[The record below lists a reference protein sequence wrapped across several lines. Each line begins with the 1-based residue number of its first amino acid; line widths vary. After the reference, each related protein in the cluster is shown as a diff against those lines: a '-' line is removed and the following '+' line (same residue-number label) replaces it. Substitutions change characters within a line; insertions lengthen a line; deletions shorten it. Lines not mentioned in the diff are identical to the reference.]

1 MKQFAQFTL
10 LSLISLLLITSCFE
24 SRRKIKK
31 INPQFAKYISGYTSG
46 MVSNNQ
52 TIRIELAD
60 QYDNPGGKD
69 STKNLFDLPD
79 SSVLDGIFDI
89 SPNVKGKAVWLNRR
103 VIEFKP
109 SEPLQPDQFYSVIFK
124 LEKVA
129 KVKGEFSEFEF
140 QFAAYPQRTKV
151 EINGLRTYNSFNTE
165 WMKLSGSI
173 STSDYSNFDDV
184 KKIIEAEI
192 EGNELCIK
200 WDHNRSNTMYYFYID
215 SIQRKASKQNINI
228 DWNAKVI
235 QSNDK
240 GNFNFVVPAMG
251 DFTVDKARIVDEDDQ
266 ILELYFT
273 DPLLHRQNLDGI
285 VTINGVDNLS
295 CKVEGNVLRIFIDN
309 RIEGYKEINVSRGIK
324 NYKGFTMNE
333 GYTTSLEF
341 EAPKPKVKL
350 IGQGNILPNSGGL
363 IFPFEAVALKKVDV
377 RVIKIQENNVHQFL
391 QVNELNGRD
400 ELSRI
405 GKVIAEKTID
415 LAYDKT
421 KNLKQWNNH
430 VVDISNLIEPEPG
443 AIYRVSVK
451 FKKEYA
457 LCDCSESENEG
468 TPWWERKKEDEWNED
483 DWNKYAHE
491 DGYGEWHYY
500 NDESSPCSNYYYY
513 GKAVNRNIVASDLGM
528 IYKLD
533 ENKKAHAFISNM
545 ITTEPV
551 KNCKI
556 EYFDFTKNAI
566 AHGMTDENGMM
577 EVQLKKKPFLMIAS
591 YGKQRGYMKL
601 TDANANSL
609 SKFDVN
615 GNLIQKGIKGYI
627 YAERGVWRPGD
638 SIYLN
643 FILEDRINKIP
654 ANYPVQMEL
663 RNPDGAIISSITR
676 NTSVNGLYDF
686 RTSTSD
692 DAMTGNYSAIVK
704 VGNQMYNKTLKVET
718 VKPNRL
724 KINLDIPEQ
733 LFSNTVNDSLG
744 NFEVKWLH
752 GADANS
758 LRMTVDVNFSQIR
771 TAFSNF
777 KDFDFDSPLKQYHSE
792 EIRIFDAR
800 LDKYGKAK
808 LTRNF
813 SCGNQASGMLKA
825 NFITRVFEEGG
836 DFSIDRFSSL
846 YSPFKNYIG
855 IKVHNQKSND
865 EYVETNNTHQF
876 DFVNVGENGKI
887 IKNGK
892 VQFKLYKLER
902 RWWYEE
908 ESDLSDYVS
917 RNGTVLYADTMLN
930 FEEGHANYKMYF
942 GDDDY
947 GTYLAMATD
956 LLGGHQT
963 GKLIRVD
970 WPYWR
975 RKNRSGNENARMLN
989 FFTDKKEYK
998 TGEKIKISIPSES
1011 SGRALISI
1019 ENSSKILK
1027 KFWTKTDDKET
1038 RIEVDVTPEMTPNIY
1053 IHITMIQEHANTKND
1068 LPIRLY
1074 GIVAVDVI
1082 DPNTIL
1088 EPLIVC
1094 ATSWEPEK
1102 IQELSIRERNG
1113 QKMSYTLAVVDE
1125 GLLDLTRFKTPNP
1138 WYSFY
1143 SKEAIGVKTWDM
1155 YDQVIGAYAGKI
1167 DKLLSIGGD
1176 EEAISQTEIKANR
1189 FKPMVRVLG
1198 PFNLEAGKTAK
1209 HKIDVPNYVGSV
1221 RVMVVAQNQKS
1232 YGAAQTAVPVKKPLM
1247 VLATLPRVL
1256 GPMETVELPVDVFAM
1271 ENHVRDVKI
1280 HIETNDMLNLIG
1292 DNNQSTKFTKNGD
1305 KIVNFK
1311 LKVANKVGL
1320 AKVKVVAVSGKEKSE
1335 QIIELDVRAS
1345 NPKVVDSREFVLK
1358 PGQSINEAIQ
1368 YIGIVGTNFTKIEV
1382 SNVPNIGFD
1391 KRLTE
1396 LIQYP
1401 HGCIEQT
1408 TSSVFPQ
1415 LFVGNVLQ
1423 IDDNQK
1429 NEIMKNVKAGIKRL
1443 QKFQTASGGFSY
1455 WPGESYTSE
1464 WGSNYA
1470 GRFIIQAEKK
1480 GFVLP
1485 GNMKKNWLKYQ
1496 SLMARNWQNS
1506 QFNNLHGDYNN
1517 QLIQACRLY
1526 TLAEAGEP
1534 ELGAMNRMR
1543 ESQNLSNTCLWQLA
1557 AAYYLAGQK
1566 EVAKQMSAK
1575 LNLQVNPYKDLA
1587 YAYGSD
1593 YRDKALILEVLSVL
1607 EINNTETQNL
1617 MVQISK
1623 ELGSQS
1629 WLSTQET
1636 AYGLLAITKYM
1647 GLNGVNESL
1656 KIAYQYGNKSEKSKE
1671 SNKSLMQLNFN
1682 ELQLQTGEKFT
1693 LKNLGKSK
1701 LFVNVEVEGVPLI
1714 GDQSSTANHI
1724 EMTVEYFALNGKK
1737 INVSKIQQGTDF
1749 KAVVS
1754 IKNNGKRGRLDEMT
1768 LNQIFPSGWEI
1779 RNTRMDGFDNGN
1791 QARYQD
1797 IRDDRVYSY
1806 YDLNY
1811 NQSKQFVVYLN
1822 ASFQGKFYLPTV
1834 YSEAMYD
1841 QTINAR
1847 VPGQWVEVVNEK
1859 SNLVN

>member
-1 MKQFAQFTL
+1 MRFTII
-10 LSLISLLLITSCFE
+10 SIFSLLFVTSCFE

-31 INPQFAKYISGYTSG
+31 VNPQFAKYISGYTSG

-52 TIRIELAD
+52 NIRIELAD
-60 QYDNPGGKD
+60 QFDNPGGKD
-69 STKNLFDLPD
+69 SSKNLFDIPD
-79 SSVLDGIFDI
+79 STILEDIFDI
-89 SPNVKGKAVWLNRR
+89 SPSIKGKAVWLNRR
-103 VIEFKP
+103 VIEFRP

-124 LEKVA
+124 LDKVA
-129 KVKGEFSEFEF
+129 KVKSDFSEFEF

-151 EINGLRTYNSFNTE
+151 EVYGLKTYNSFNTE
-165 WMKLSGSI
+165 WMKLSGNI
-173 STSDYSNFDDV
+173 STSDYSRFEDV

-192 EGNELCIK
+192 DDKNLNIK
-200 WDHNRSNTMYYFYID
+200 WERTSSNTMYYFYID
-215 SIQRKASKQNINI
+215 SIQRNASKQNINI
-228 DWNAKVI
+228 EWNAKHI

-240 GNFNFVVPAMG
+240 GTFNYVVPAMG
-251 DFTVDKARIVDEDDQ
+251 DFTVDKTRIVDEDDQ

-273 DPLLHRQNLDGI
+273 DPLLFRQNLDGI
-285 VTINGVDNLS
+285 VTIHGVDHLNY
-295 CKVEGNVLRIFIDN
+295 KVEGNVLKIFIDN

-377 RVIKIQENNVHQFL
+377 RVMKIQESNVHQFL
-391 QVNELNGRD
+391 QINELNGRD

-430 VVDISNLIEPEPG
+430 VVDLSKLIEPEPG
-443 AIYRVSVK
+443 AIYRVSIK

-457 LCDCSESENEG
+457 ICDCSASEDEG
-468 TPWWERKKEDEWNED
+468 TPWWDRKNDDEWNENN
-483 DWNKYAHE
+483 WSRYSHE
-491 DGYGEWHYY
+491 DGYGDWHYY
-500 NDESSPCSNYYYY
+500 NDESSPCVNYYYY

-533 ENKKAHAFISNM
+533 ENKKAHAFVSNM
-545 ITTEPV
+545 ITTEPI
-551 KNCKI
+551 KNCTI
-556 EYFDFTKNAI
+556 EYFDYSKHAI
-566 AHGMTDENGMM
+566 AKGTTDDQGMLEL
-577 EVQLKKKPFLMIAS
+577 ELKKKPFLMIAS
-591 YGKQRGYMKL
+591 YGNQKGYMKL
-601 TDANANSL
+601 TDANTNSL
-609 SKFDVN
+609 SKFEVN
-615 GNLIQKGIKGYI
+615 GNQIQKGVKGFI

-643 FILEDRINKIP
+643 FVLEDRNNQIP

-663 RNPDGAIISSITR
+663 RNPDGSTVANITR

-704 VGNQMYNKTLKVET
+704 VGNQVYTKSLKVET

-724 KINLDIPEQ
+724 KINLDIPEKI
-733 LFSNTVNDSLG
+733 FNNAMSDSLG

-758 LRMTVDVNFSQIR
+758 LRMTVDVNFSQIH
-771 TAFSNF
+771 TAFPNF
-777 KDFDFDSPLKQYHSE
+777 KDYVFDSPLKQYHSE

-800 LDKYGKAK
+800 LDKHGRAK
-808 LTRNF
+808 LNKNF

-855 IKVHNQKSND
+855 IKVRKENSNQD
-865 EYVETNNTHQF
+865 FIETNNTHHF
-876 DFVNVGENGKI
+876 DMVNVGENGKP

-917 RNGTVLYADTMLN
+917 RNGTVLYADTLIN
-930 FEEGHANYKMYF
+930 FVEGRCNYDMYF
-942 GDDDY
+942 GDNDY
-947 GTYLAMATD
+947 GTYLAIATD
-956 LLGGHQT
+956 LQGGHQT
-963 GKLIRVD
+963 GKLVRVD

-989 FFTDKKEYK
+989 FFVDKNEYK

-1011 SGRALISI
+1011 NGRALVSI

-1027 KFWTKTDDKET
+1027 KFWTKTNDKET

-1053 IHITMIQEHANTKND
+1053 IHITMIQEHASTKND

-1074 GIVAVDVI
+1074 GIVAVDVV
-1082 DPNTIL
+1082 DPKTIL

-1094 ATSWEPEK
+1094 ANSWEPEK
-1102 IQELSIRERNG
+1102 IHPIGIKERNG

-1138 WYSFY
+1138 WHTFY

-1176 EEAISQTEIKANR
+1176 EEASSRSEIKANR

-1198 PFNLEAGKTAK
+1198 PFTLEAGKTAN

-1221 RVMVVAQNQKS
+1221 RVMVVAENQKS
-1232 YGAAQTAVPVKKPLM
+1232 YGAAQVAVPVKKPLM
-1247 VLATLPRVL
+1247 ILASLPRVL
-1256 GPMETVELPVDVFAM
+1256 GPMETVALPVDVFAM
-1271 ENHVRDVKI
+1271 ETHVRDVKI
-1280 HIETNDMLNLIG
+1280 HIETNDLLQLEG
-1292 DNNQSTKFTKNGD
+1292 ANNQSIQFTKNGD
-1305 KIVNFK
+1305 KVVNFK
-1311 LKVANKVGL
+1311 LKVANKVGI
-1320 AKVKVVAVSGKEKSE
+1320 AKVKVVAISGKEKSE
-1335 QIIELDVRAS
+1335 QLVELDVRAS
-1345 NPKVVDSREFVLK
+1345 NPKVVDTKEIVLK
-1358 PGQSINEAIQ
+1358 PGQSIEEAIQ
-1368 YIGIVGTNFTKIEV
+1368 YIGIQGTNFTNLEV
-1382 SNVPNIGFD
+1382 SNVPSIGLD

-1415 LFVGNVLQ
+1415 LFVGNVMQ
-1423 IDDNQK
+1423 IDQKQK
-1429 NEIMKNVKAGIKRL
+1429 NEIMNNVKAGIRRL
-1443 QKFQTASGGFSY
+1443 QKFQTASGGFAY
-1455 WPGESYTSE
+1455 WPGESYASE
-1464 WGSNYA
+1464 WGTNYA

-1496 SLMARNWQNS
+1496 TQMARNWQVSHGNS
-1506 QFNNLHGDYNN
+1506 EHLDYTN

-1534 ELGAMNRMR
+1534 ELGAMNRLR
-1543 ESQNLSNTCLWQLA
+1543 ESHLLSNTSLWQLA
-1557 AAYYLAGQK
+1557 AAYYLVGQK
-1566 EVAKQMSAK
+1566 ELAKKMTSK
-1575 LNLQVNPYKDLA
+1575 LNANVKAYTDLTN
-1587 YAYGSD
+1587 AYGSD
-1593 YRDKALILEVLSVL
+1593 FRDKALILEVLSIM
-1607 EINNTETQNL
+1607 EINNVESQNL
-1617 MVQISK
+1617 LAIVSK
-1623 ELGSQS
+1623 EMSSQS

-1647 GLNGVNESL
+1647 GLSNVNEPI
-1656 KIAYQYGNKSEKSKE
+1656 KISYQYGKNALKTKE
-1671 SNKSLMQLNFN
+1671 SKKTLMQLNFN
-1682 ELQLQTGEKFT
+1682 ELQLQSGEKIA
-1693 LKNLGKSK
+1693 LKNMGKSK
-1701 LFVNVEVEGVPLI
+1701 LFVNLVVEGIPLI
-1714 GDQSSTANHI
+1714 GDQSTSANHI
-1724 EMTVEYFALNGKK
+1724 EMSVEYFALNGSK
-1737 INVSKIQQGTDF
+1737 IDVSKIQQGTDF
-1749 KAVVS
+1749 KAVVN
-1754 IKNNGKRGRLDEMT
+1754 IKNKGSRGRLDEMT

-1779 RNTRMDGFDNGN
+1779 RNTRMDGFDNGSN
-1791 QARYQD
+1791 ARYQD
-1797 IRDDRVYSY
+1797 FRDDRVYSY

-1811 NQSKQFVVYLN
+1811 NQSKRFVIYLN
-1822 ASFQGKFYLPTV
+1822 ATYQGKFYLPTI